1 MHVKI
6 DKAGEDVL
14 AVKIDNFEP
23 VCRAFVVGYACNFAV
38 LNDNIFAALH
48 AVAQFAGYDICICNC
63 IFFHIAAPHIH
74 IVLDLLIIYMI
85 YNYTTIFPPVKHSW
99 H

>member
-1 MHVKI
+1 MYMKV

-14 AVKIDNFEP
+14 AVKIYDFEP
-23 VCRAFVVGYACNFAV
+23 VCRAFVVGYACDFAV

-63 IFFHIAAPHIH
+63 IFFI
-74 IVLDLLIIYMI
+74 
-85 YNYTTIFPPVKHSW
+85 
-99 H
+99 